1 MDENNYQQP
10 QYQQPQYQQPQY
22 QQPQYQQQYQYQYQ
36 RGTSARAAIS
46 LVLGIISVVLSLITY
61 NGWSSGSVATVLT
74 CGVLAMFLGYGE
86 ARFLKSGVAKAGF
99 ICGIIGISI
108 FALKIVATLFLQLFY
123 SVM

>member
-1 MDENNYQQP
+1 MEENNNQQP

-22 QQPQYQQQYQYQYQ
+22 QAPQQQYQYR

-86 ARFLKSGVAKAGF
+86 ARFLKNGVAKAGF

-108 FALKIVATLFLQLFY
+108 FVLKIVATLFLQLFN
-123 SVM
+123 SVI